1 MTYTSWNDAPLML
14 SIPEA
19 AQLIGI
25 SRSNMYALTHSNNGV
40 PVLKI
45 GGRYLVPKDALK
57 NWIDAHTQS

>member
-14 SIPEA
+14 SISEA

-25 SRSNMYALTHSNNGV
+25 SRSNMYALTHSKNGV

-45 GGRYLVPKDALK
+45 GGRYLVPKEALK
-57 NWIDAHTQS
+57 EWIETHTHS